1 MSGNSSPEHDAGLD
15 PEETPFFIAP
25 AGWSFH
31 DPNPF
36 CADGGYGPEWVCF
49 QVLDRRGTTFFT
61 GSGEGGLFALRAE
74 RDCAHLLARVADF
87 LRYEG
92 RYGRKVILAAPEDID
107 MRTLV
112 AEALTATP
120 PWRVFREDDPRWLA
134 HSTGPEAWAAIQ
146 AVGELRSLARLR
158 REGQRLPGVG
168 LRDLGE
174 PPDYAEYV
182 MLGDAC
188 HIGAELV
195 VSSQQKGRILTD
207 ENAPYRPGVRLYVDA
222 HRLITDGLGV
232 RDGAHLLKVHDHL
245 PLSPYVRLC
254 VGAADIDPDGRVH
267 EWTPRTF
274 FDAAN
279 ALFRTAIA
287 DFSQRGA

>member
-1 MSGNSSPEHDAGLD
+1 MSGNPSPEHDAGLD

-36 CADGGYGPEWVCF
+36 CADGGYGPDWICF

-61 GSGEGGLFALRAE
+61 GTGEGGLFALRAE
-74 RDCAHLLARVADF
+74 RGCPKLLARVADF

-92 RYGRKVILAAPEDID
+92 RYGRKIILAAPEDID
-107 MRTLV
+107 MRALV
-112 AEALTATP
+112 AEALAATP
-120 PWRVFREDDPRWLA
+120 PWHVVREDDPRWLVHA
-134 HSTGPEAWAAIQ
+134 TDIEAWAAIR

-158 REGQRLPGVG
+158 REGHRLPGVG

-182 MLGDAC
+182 MLGDAF
-188 HIGAELV
+188 HIGSELV
-195 VSSQQKGRILTD
+195 VLSQQKGRLVAAED
-207 ENAPYRPGVRLYVDA
+207 VPYRPGVRLYIDA
-222 HRLITDGLGV
+222 HRLITDGLDV

-254 VGAADIDPDGRVH
+254 IGTADVDPHGQVH
-267 EWTPRTF
+267 EWTPRRF
-274 FDAAN
+274 FGAAN
-279 ALFRTAIA
+279 ELFRTAIKDA
-287 DFSQRGA
+287 SRS